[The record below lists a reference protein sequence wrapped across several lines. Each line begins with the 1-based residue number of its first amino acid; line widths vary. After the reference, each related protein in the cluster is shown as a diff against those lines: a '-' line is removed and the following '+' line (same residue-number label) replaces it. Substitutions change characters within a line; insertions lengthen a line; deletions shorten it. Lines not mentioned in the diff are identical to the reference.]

1 MAVNNIFYFPS
12 LIIGWYNDCRKTQKE
27 NTMKYAIALFI
38 ALSLSLNLSVAQDAK
53 RSITNVKG
61 DVYRFQNNFHV
72 NVFVITDNSV
82 IVTDP
87 IDADATDW
95 LLSEIRKI
103 TDKPI
108 SHLIYSH
115 SHGDHASGGLAFG
128 EVPNVIMQDN
138 APDDVDGVE
147 ATIRFESSMQF
158 SQGGKTIE
166 LTYLGPGHGTD
177 MLAMVIRPENIAFVV
192 DVASSRRL
200 FYRDFP
206 NANIDDWINQV
217 RTVQSL
223 DFDILVGGHGA
234 VGVKA
239 DIDDALAYLQELR
252 AAVLK
257 GLQAGKSVEQL
268 TGSITMEKYKNWANY
283 DSWLELNI
291 AGMAR
296 HLKEIGAVQ

>member
-1 MAVNNIFYFPS
+1 
-12 LIIGWYNDCRKTQKE
+12 
-27 NTMKYAIALFI
+27 MKYAIALFI
-38 ALSLSLNLSVAQDAK
+38 ALSLSLNLSMAQDAK

-128 EVPNVIMQDN
+128 EVPNVIMQEN

-177 MLAMVIRPENIAFVV
+177 MLALVIRPENIAFVV

-217 RTVQSL
+217 RTVQAL

-234 VGVKA
+234 VGMKA

-252 AAVLK
+252 AAVLN

-268 TGSITMEKYKNWANY
+268 SGSITMEKYKNWANY

>member
-1 MAVNNIFYFPS
+1 
-12 LIIGWYNDCRKTQKE
+12 
-27 NTMKYAIALFI
+27 MKYAIALFI
-38 ALSLSLNLSVAQDAK
+38 ALSLSLNLSMAQDAK

-128 EVPNVIMQDN
+128 EVPNVIMQEN

-147 ATIRFESSMQF
+147 ATIRFERSMQF

-177 MLAMVIRPENIAFVV
+177 MLALVIRPENIAFVV

-217 RTVQSL
+217 RTVQAL

-234 VGVKA
+234 VGMKA

-252 AAVLK
+252 AAVLN

-268 TGSITMEKYKNWANY
+268 SGSITMEKYKNWANY